1 MKTLKRF
8 IDICFFM
15 LFMFITD
22 NLFKDVAPLREGI
35 VLLELI
41 ILCVI
46 YKKNS
51 SIPKENREYKYIY
64 AMWGLIIATLVYFYW
79 F

>member
-1 MKTLKRF
+1 MRTLKRF

-15 LFMFITD
+15 IFIFITD
-22 NLFKDVAPLREGI
+22 NLFKNAAPLREEI
-35 VLLELI
+35 VLFELI

-46 YKKNS
+46 NRKTKEQ
-51 SIPKENREYKYIY
+51 PKEEREYKYIY
-64 AMWGLIIATLVYFYW
+64 GMWGIIIATLVYFYW